1 MIALYNK
8 RFIYWLEQKD
18 SEGDFCHQW
27 LRSFSLRI
35 FQLGPLAQLL
45 IDIPHG
51 PVSFEEVGLGD
62 ILPPDSCLDALSGHS
77 APEQRDVLRVRRL
90 EGCVL
95 EDPETVS

>member
-1 MIALYNK
+1 MNK
-8 RFIYWLEQKD
+8 GFGGRFLPSVVPLVF
-18 SEGDFCHQW
+18 SEA
-27 LRSFSLRI
+27 
-35 FQLGPLAQLL
+35 FQLGPITQPL
-45 IDIPHG
+45 IIIPHG

-90 EGCVL
+90 ESCVL

>member
-1 MIALYNK
+1 MAPLIL
-8 RFIYWLEQKD
+8 FED
-18 SEGDFCHQW
+18 
-27 LRSFSLRI
+27 

-62 ILPPDSCLDALSGHS
+62 ILPPDSCLDALSGHT

-90 EGCVL
+90 QGCVL